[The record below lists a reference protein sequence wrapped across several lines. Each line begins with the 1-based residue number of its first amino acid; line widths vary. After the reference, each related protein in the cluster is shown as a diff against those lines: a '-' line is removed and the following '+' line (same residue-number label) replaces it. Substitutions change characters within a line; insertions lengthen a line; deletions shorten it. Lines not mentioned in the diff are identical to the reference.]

1 MNALL
6 ALLLAVAPDAPRALV
21 LPDPSGSVLAASSA
35 GTPQSLLDARQLGEQ
50 LRYEEAVVEYQRY
63 LSTPERP
70 VKERSLALFEL
81 GFIHLV
87 LGDEATAQA
96 RALEA
101 LELDPRLALPAGTPP
116 KQLDFLTRTRKAWL
130 ARARLEVKDRAAAD
144 PASLVRVAVADPEQK
159 VARVL
164 VRHSANSTGPFA
176 STEMKCE
183 AEQCEALLPSP
194 TGDSSFTAY
203 YFVEA
208 LDATQAT
215 IARAGGAEAPSQL
228 VVVDVRPWYQSPLV
242 WAIAGAV
249 IVGGA
254 AVGYALAPGP
264 R

>member
-1 MNALL
+1 VNVLL
-6 ALLLAVAPDAPRALV
+6 ALVLAAGPDAPMRLV
-21 LPDPSGSVLAASSA
+21 LPSPTGVLAVNAA
-35 GTPQSLLDARQLGEQ
+35 GTPQSLLDARNLSEQ

-87 LGDEATAQA
+87 LGDEATATS
-96 RALEA
+96 RAIEA
-101 LELDPRLALPAGTPP
+101 LELDPKLSLPAGTAQ
-116 KQLDFLTRTRKAWL
+116 KQVDFLTRTRKAQA
-130 ARARLEVKDRAAAD
+130 ARARLEVKEREAD
-144 PASLVRVAVADPEQK
+144 DGPSVVRVSLSDPEQK

-164 VRHSANSTGPFA
+164 LRFSAKAVGPFS

-183 AEQCEALLPSP
+183 GGSCLAALPSP

-215 IARAGGAEAPSQL
+215 IARAGGADAPAQL
-228 VVVDVRPWYQSPLV
+228 AVVNTKPWYQSPWV
-242 WAIAGAV
+242 WGIAGAV
-249 IVGGA
+249 IIGGA